1 MNMDASS
8 TETASSTPENSVGLD
23 FLHVRINQDN
33 ASGRFG
39 RKVHTRFPPEPNGYL
54 HIGHA
59 KSICINFGLAQEYGG
74 LCNLRFDD
82 TNPVKEDTEY
92 VDSIREDVHWLGGEW
107 DDREYYASNY
117 FDQLY
122 AFAEQLIRDGKAYV
136 DSQSAEEIRASRG
149 TLTQPGTESP
159 YRNRSIEE
167 NLDLFHRMRGGEFA
181 DGEHVLRA
189 KIDMASP
196 NVVMRDPTLYRIRHA
211 EHHRTGDKWCVYP
224 MYDFTHCLSDS
235 LEGITHSICTLE
247 FVNNRELYDWVLDA
261 LNVYHPQQIEFARLG
276 LTYTVLSK
284 RKLIQLVKGGFVRGW
299 DDPRMPTICG
309 MRRRGYTPEAI
320 RDFCSRIGVARAE
333 NLVEYSLL
341 EFCVREHLNA
351 IAPRTMAVLD
361 PIKVVIENYP
371 EGQVEWFD
379 MPFSQD
385 GSVEGSR
392 KVPFSRELYIER
404 DDFREDPPKKFHRL
418 FPGSEVRLRYAYY
431 VTCKDVIKDA
441 DGNIVELRCTYDP
454 ESKGGATPDG
464 RKIKGTI
471 HWVSVPHAVSA
482 EVRLYEHLFTS
493 PTPGNTPEGV
503 EFTDLLN
510 PDSMR
515 VVTAQ
520 VEPALAEFPAGSR
533 VQFERLGYFC
543 VDPDSKPGAPVF
555 NRTVTLKDS
564 WAKIEGKQY
573 RKERK
578 APVYGASYRH
588 EAERGLCGGIPFARP
603 PFLGRRL

>member
-39 RKVHTRFPPEPNGYL
+39 KKVHTRFPPEPNGYL

-261 LNVYHPQQIEFARLG
+261 LNVYPPQQIEFARLG

-564 WAKIEGKQY
+564 WAKIEGKQ
-573 RKERK
+573 
-578 APVYGASYRH
+578 
-588 EAERGLCGGIPFARP
+588 
-603 PFLGRRL
+603 

>member
-39 RKVHTRFPPEPNGYL
+39 KKVHTRFPPEPNGYL

-361 PIKVVIENYP
+361 PIKIVIENYP

-564 WAKIEGKQY
+564 WAKIEGKQ
-573 RKERK
+573 
-578 APVYGASYRH
+578 
-588 EAERGLCGGIPFARP
+588 
-603 PFLGRRL
+603 

>member
-39 RKVHTRFPPEPNGYL
+39 KKVHTRFPPEPNGYL

-431 VTCKDVIKDA
+431 VTCKDVVKDT

-454 ESKGGATPDG
+454 EATGGATPDG

-564 WAKIEGKQY
+564 WAKIEGKQ
-573 RKERK
+573 
-578 APVYGASYRH
+578 
-588 EAERGLCGGIPFARP
+588 
-603 PFLGRRL
+603 

>member
-247 FVNNRELYDWVLDA
+247 FVNNRELYDWVLNA
-261 LNVYHPQQIEFARLG
+261 LGVYHPQQIEFARLN

-564 WAKIEGKQY
+564 WAKIEGKQ
-573 RKERK
+573 
-578 APVYGASYRH
+578 
-588 EAERGLCGGIPFARP
+588 
-603 PFLGRRL
+603 

>member
-493 PTPGNTPEGV
+493 QTPGNTPEGV

-564 WAKIEGKQY
+564 WAKIEGKQ
-573 RKERK
+573 
-578 APVYGASYRH
+578 
-588 EAERGLCGGIPFARP
+588 
-603 PFLGRRL
+603 

>member
-564 WAKIEGKQY
+564 LAKIEGKQ
-573 RKERK
+573 
-578 APVYGASYRH
+578 
-588 EAERGLCGGIPFARP
+588 
-603 PFLGRRL
+603 

>member
-167 NLDLFHRMRGGEFA
+167 NLDLFLRMRGGEFA

-564 WAKIEGKQY
+564 WAKIEGKQ
-573 RKERK
+573 
-578 APVYGASYRH
+578 
-588 EAERGLCGGIPFARP
+588 
-603 PFLGRRL
+603 

>member
-39 RKVHTRFPPEPNGYL
+39 KKVHTRFPPEPNGYL

-82 TNPVKEDTEY
+82 TNPVKEVTEY

-167 NLDLFHRMRGGEFA
+167 NLDLFHRMRDGEFA

-351 IAPRTMAVLD
+351 VAPRTMAVLD

-520 VEPALAEFPAGSR
+520 VEPALAEFPAGAR

-564 WAKIEGKQY
+564 WAKIEGKQ
-573 RKERK
+573 
-578 APVYGASYRH
+578 
-588 EAERGLCGGIPFARP
+588 
-603 PFLGRRL
+603 

>member
-520 VEPALAEFPAGSR
+520 VEPALAEFPDGSR
-533 VQFERLGYFC
+533 EQFERLGYFC

-564 WAKIEGKQY
+564 WAKIEGKQ
-573 RKERK
+573 
-578 APVYGASYRH
+578 
-588 EAERGLCGGIPFARP
+588 
-603 PFLGRRL
+603 

>member
-1 MNMDASS
+1 MNMD
-8 TETASSTPENSVGLD
+8 ASSTPENSVGLD

-39 RKVHTRFPPEPNGYL
+39 KKVHTRFPPEPNGYL

-167 NLDLFHRMRGGEFA
+167 NLDLFHRMRDGEFA

-351 IAPRTMAVLD
+351 VAPRTMAVLD

-510 PDSMR
+510 PGSMR

-564 WAKIEGKQY
+564 WAKIEGKQ
-573 RKERK
+573 
-578 APVYGASYRH
+578 
-588 EAERGLCGGIPFARP
+588 
-603 PFLGRRL
+603 

>member
-74 LCNLRFDD
+74 LCNLCFDD

-107 DDREYYASNY
+107 DNREYYASNY

-564 WAKIEGKQY
+564 WAKIEGKQ
-573 RKERK
+573 
-578 APVYGASYRH
+578 
-588 EAERGLCGGIPFARP
+588 
-603 PFLGRRL
+603 

>member
-39 RKVHTRFPPEPNGYL
+39 KKVHTRFPPEPNGYL

-167 NLDLFHRMRGGEFA
+167 NLDLFHRMRDGEFA

-351 IAPRTMAVLD
+351 VAPRTMAVLD

-510 PDSMR
+510 PGSMR

-543 VDPDSKPGAPVF
+543 VDPASPV
-555 NRTVTLKDS
+555 RLSST
-564 WAKIEGKQY
+564 
-573 RKERK
+573 
-578 APVYGASYRH
+578 
-588 EAERGLCGGIPFARP
+588 
-603 PFLGRRL
+603 GR

>member
-39 RKVHTRFPPEPNGYL
+39 KKVHTRFPPEPNGYL

-235 LEGITHSICTLE
+235 LEGITLSICTLE

-564 WAKIEGKQY
+564 WAKIEGKQ
-573 RKERK
+573 
-578 APVYGASYRH
+578 
-588 EAERGLCGGIPFARP
+588 
-603 PFLGRRL
+603 

>member
-39 RKVHTRFPPEPNGYL
+39 KKVHTRFPPEPNGYL

-167 NLDLFHRMRGGEFA
+167 NLDLFHRMRDGEFA

-351 IAPRTMAVLD
+351 VAPRKMAVLD

-510 PDSMR
+510 PGSMR

-520 VEPALAEFPAGSR
+520 VEPALAEFPAGAR

-564 WAKIEGKQY
+564 WAKIEGKQ
-573 RKERK
+573 
-578 APVYGASYRH
+578 
-588 EAERGLCGGIPFARP
+588 
-603 PFLGRRL
+603 

>member
-39 RKVHTRFPPEPNGYL
+39 KKVHTRFPPEPNGYL

-520 VEPALAEFPAGSR
+520 VEPALVEFPAGSR

-564 WAKIEGKQY
+564 WAKIEGKQ
-573 RKERK
+573 
-578 APVYGASYRH
+578 
-588 EAERGLCGGIPFARP
+588 
-603 PFLGRRL
+603 

>member
-8 TETASSTPENSVGLD
+8 TEMASSTPENSVGLD

-520 VEPALAEFPAGSR
+520 VEPALAEFPAGSSSASGISVSIR
-533 VQFERLGYFC
+533 TASPVRL
-543 VDPDSKPGAPVF
+543 SS
-555 NRTVTLKDS
+555 T
-564 WAKIEGKQY
+564 
-573 RKERK
+573 
-578 APVYGASYRH
+578 
-588 EAERGLCGGIPFARP
+588 GL
-603 PFLGRRL
+603 

>member
-107 DDREYYASNY
+107 DDRDYYASNY

-431 VTCKDVIKDA
+431 VTCKDVIKDV

-454 ESKGGATPDG
+454 ESTGGATPDG

-564 WAKIEGKQY
+564 WAKIEGKQ
-573 RKERK
+573 
-578 APVYGASYRH
+578 
-588 EAERGLCGGIPFARP
+588 
-603 PFLGRRL
+603 

>member
-39 RKVHTRFPPEPNGYL
+39 KKVHTRFPPEPNGYL

-247 FVNNRELYDWVLDA
+247 FVNNRELYDWVLDS

-351 IAPRTMAVLD
+351 VAPRTMAVLD

-520 VEPALAEFPAGSR
+520 VEPALAEFPAGAR

-564 WAKIEGKQY
+564 WAKIEGKQ
-573 RKERK
+573 
-578 APVYGASYRH
+578 
-588 EAERGLCGGIPFARP
+588 
-603 PFLGRRL
+603 

>member
-1 MNMDASS
+1 MDASS

-564 WAKIEGKQY
+564 WAKIEGKQ
-573 RKERK
+573 
-578 APVYGASYRH
+578 
-588 EAERGLCGGIPFARP
+588 
-603 PFLGRRL
+603 

>member
-39 RKVHTRFPPEPNGYL
+39 KKVHTRFPPEPNGYL

-167 NLDLFHRMRGGEFA
+167 NLDLFHRMRDGEFA

-351 IAPRTMAVLD
+351 VAPRTMAVLD

-543 VDPDSKPGAPVF
+543 GDPDSKPGAPVF

-564 WAKIEGKQY
+564 WAKIEGKQ
-573 RKERK
+573 
-578 APVYGASYRH
+578 
-588 EAERGLCGGIPFARP
+588 
-603 PFLGRRL
+603 

>member
-8 TETASSTPENSVGLD
+8 TPENNVGLD

-39 RKVHTRFPPEPNGYL
+39 KKVHTRFPPEPNGYL

-159 YRNRSIEE
+159 YRNRSVEE
-167 NLDLFHRMRGGEFA
+167 NLDLFHRMRDGEFA

-211 EHHRTGDKWCVYP
+211 EHHGRGNKWCVYP

-261 LNVYHPQQIEFARLG
+261 LGVYHPQQIEFARLG

-351 IAPRTMAVLD
+351 VAPRTMAVLD

-454 ESKGGATPDG
+454 ESKGGSTPDG

-471 HWVSVPHAVSA
+471 HWVSVPHAVPA

-510 PDSMR
+510 PGSMR

-520 VEPALAEFPAGSR
+520 VEPALAEFPAGAR

-564 WAKIEGKQY
+564 WAKIEGKQ
-573 RKERK
+573 
-578 APVYGASYRH
+578 
-588 EAERGLCGGIPFARP
+588 
-603 PFLGRRL
+603 

>member
-39 RKVHTRFPPEPNGYL
+39 KKVHTRFPPEPNGYL

-167 NLDLFHRMRGGEFA
+167 NLDLFHRMRDGEFA

-510 PDSMR
+510 PGSMR

-520 VEPALAEFPAGSR
+520 VEPALAEFPAGAR

-564 WAKIEGKQY
+564 WAKIEGKQ
-573 RKERK
+573 
-578 APVYGASYRH
+578 
-588 EAERGLCGGIPFARP
+588 
-603 PFLGRRL
+603 

>member
-1 MNMDASS
+1 MNMD
-8 TETASSTPENSVGLD
+8 ASSTPENSVGLD

-284 RKLIQLVKGGFVRGW
+284 RKLIQLVKGGVVRGW

-431 VTCKDVIKDA
+431 VTCKDVIKD
-441 DGNIVELRCTYDP
+441 VELRCTYDP

-564 WAKIEGKQY
+564 WAKIEGKQ
-573 RKERK
+573 
-578 APVYGASYRH
+578 
-588 EAERGLCGGIPFARP
+588 
-603 PFLGRRL
+603 

>member
-8 TETASSTPENSVGLD
+8 TEMASSTPENSVGLD

-543 VDPDSKPGAPVF
+543 VVPDSKPGAPVF

-564 WAKIEGKQY
+564 WAKIEGKQ
-573 RKERK
+573 
-578 APVYGASYRH
+578 
-588 EAERGLCGGIPFARP
+588 
-603 PFLGRRL
+603 

>member
-39 RKVHTRFPPEPNGYL
+39 KKVHTRFPPEPNGYL

-520 VEPALAEFPAGSR
+520 VEPALAEFPAGAR

-564 WAKIEGKQY
+564 WAKIEGKQ
-573 RKERK
+573 
-578 APVYGASYRH
+578 
-588 EAERGLCGGIPFARP
+588 
-603 PFLGRRL
+603 

>member
-39 RKVHTRFPPEPNGYL
+39 KKVHTRFPPEPNGYL

-167 NLDLFHRMRGGEFA
+167 NLDLFHRMRDGEFA

-247 FVNNRELYDWVLDA
+247 FVNNRELYDWVLDS

-351 IAPRTMAVLD
+351 VAPRTMAVLD

-520 VEPALAEFPAGSR
+520 VEPALAEFPAGAR

-564 WAKIEGKQY
+564 WAKIEGKQ
-573 RKERK
+573 
-578 APVYGASYRH
+578 
-588 EAERGLCGGIPFARP
+588 
-603 PFLGRRL
+603 